1 MADTEAA
8 NTTHYD
14 YFIIGSGQASDPL
27 ARDLTGAG
35 KRVGLAERTHLG
47 GSCVNF
53 GCTPTKAVIASA
65 RVAHLARRGSEFGV
79 TIPSVT
85 IDFPAIL
92 DRAKGLIADSQKGLT
107 KAFDALEHFT
117 LMRGQARLE
126 GRDAQGFRIRVGG
139 QTVTASQ
146 VVLNTG
152 TRSLIPPIEG
162 LKDID
167 FLDAG
172 NWLHRPDLPGHL
184 VIIGGG
190 YIGLEMSQF
199 YRRMGSDVTVIQRGP
214 QLTDR
219 EDPDVAQ
226 AMQQFLEAEGIK
238 FLLNAE
244 VKQAQKTGEGV
255 TLRVMCSGKEQQEKK
270 EQIVNASHVF
280 VAVGRTP
287 NTDDL
292 GLETVGVLTDEHGT
306 IQVNERLQTNVEGVW
321 VAGDIRGGP
330 QFTHTSWD
338 DYRILKSQMLEDGK
352 RTTDR
357 IIPYSI
363 YTDPELGRVGMTE
376 TEARK
381 AGRDIKIG
389 RYDMADSGKGDEVG
403 ETTGFIKVIIDA
415 HTDRILGASVLNGD
429 GAELIHVYANIMKAD
444 APYTVIRD
452 AIQAHPT
459 YAEDL
464 QSAVSSI

>member
-1 MADTEAA
+1 MTDTEY
-8 NTTHYD
+8 YD

-27 ARDLTGAG
+27 ARDLTAGG
-35 KRVGLAERTHLG
+35 KRVGLAERKDMG

-53 GCTPTKAVIASA
+53 GCGPTKAVIASA
-65 RVAHLARRGSEFGV
+65 RVAHLARRGAEFGV
-79 TIPSVT
+79 SIPSVK
-85 IDFPAIL
+85 IDFPAVL
-92 DRAKGLIADSQKGLT
+92 ERAKSVVLDSRQGVT
-107 KAFDALEHFT
+107 KAFEQMEHFA
-117 LMRGQARLE
+117 LYRGQARLE
-126 GRDAQGFRIRVGG
+126 GRDAQGFQVRVGD
-139 QTVTASQ
+139 QVVTASE

-162 LKDID
+162 LADID

-172 NWLHRPDLPGHL
+172 NWLYRPDLPAHL
-184 VIIGGG
+184 AIVGGG

-199 YRRMGSDVTVIQRGP
+199 YRRMGSEVTVIQRGP
-214 QLTDR
+214 QVTDR

-226 AMQQFLEAEGIK
+226 AMQKFLEAEGVK

-244 VKQAQKTGEGV
+244 VKQAQKSEEGV
-255 TLRVMCSGKEQQEKK
+255 QLRVMQNGAEQTLS
-270 EQIVNASHVF
+270 ASHIF
-280 VAVGRTP
+280 VAVGRKP

-292 GLETVGVLTDEHGT
+292 GLESVGVVMDEHGT
-306 IQVNERLQTNVEGVW
+306 VKVNERLQTSVEGIW

-338 DYRILKSQMLEDGK
+338 DYRILKSQMLEDGR

-357 IIPYSI
+357 IIPYAI

-389 RYDMADSGKGDEVG
+389 HYDMADSGKATEIG
-403 ETTGFIKVIIDA
+403 ETTGFIKVVIDA
-415 HTDRILGASVLNGD
+415 RTDRILGASVLASE
-429 GAELIHVYANIMKAD
+429 GAELVHIYVNIMNAD

-459 YAEDL
+459 FAEDI